1 MTLKRKVKNLEKDVE
16 QLTDSNGHKIG
27 SAAYT
32 IKINP
37 GAKDLVP
44 NSDTVTLTDNLT
56 VQQGY
61 TAELDLALFSCM
73 MPQTLPLAT
82 PCPATNT
89 PSIIPA
95 MWMQPASTPTPWSLL
110 FPTSAHWC

>member
-1 MTLKRKVKNLEKDVE
+1 M
-16 QLTDSNGHKIG
+16 TDSNGHKIG

-44 NSDTVTLTDNLT
+44 NSDTVTLTDILT

-61 TAELDLALFSCM
+61 TAELDLNSVQLYDAADTTFSN
-73 MPQTLPLAT
+73 